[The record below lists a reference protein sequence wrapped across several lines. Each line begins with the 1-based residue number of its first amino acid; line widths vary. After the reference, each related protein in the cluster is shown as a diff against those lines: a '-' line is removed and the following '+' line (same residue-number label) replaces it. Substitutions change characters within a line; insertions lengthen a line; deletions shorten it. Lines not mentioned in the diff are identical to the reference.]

1 MNRLEGKVAV
11 VTGAGT
17 GLGRS
22 IAELYAQEGAA
33 VVVAEIRADDGLET
47 VARIAQAGGRA
58 MFVETDVCKS
68 ADVVRAVAEAERAY
82 GALHIMTANAGILG
96 RGAHKP
102 LVELEDDEI
111 EEVMAVNYFGV
122 VRSLKAAIEPIRRA
136 GGGAMTVT
144 ASIAAHCGHPTIPIY
159 ASSKAAVVALVKSL
173 AVDLSPTIRVNA
185 VSPGAMVT
193 AIGQHTAEAKGVAY
207 TPPTKTAFGGA
218 ADPMQVAYAH
228 LFLVSDE
235 GSYVNGIALIA
246 DGGQILKSE

>member
-1 MNRLEGKVAV
+1 MKRLEGKVAV

-47 VARIAQAGGRA
+47 VSRIVQAGGRA
-58 MFVETDVCKS
+58 IFVETDVTRR
-68 ADVVRAVAEAERAY
+68 ADVARAVAEAEREY

-96 RGAHKP
+96 RGAHKSFI
-102 LVELEDDEI
+102 ELEDEEI
-111 EEVMAVNYFGV
+111 EDVMDVNYFGV
-122 VRSLKAAIEPIRRA
+122 VRSLKAAIDPIRRA

-144 ASIAAHCGHPTIPIY
+144 ASIAAYRGHPTIPIY

-173 AVDLSPTIRVNA
+173 AVDLFPTIRLNA

-193 AIGQHTAEAKGVAY
+193 AIGRHTAEAKGIAY
-207 TPPTKTAFGGA
+207 APSTQADAGGA
-218 ADPMQVAYAH
+218 ADPMRVAHAH

-235 GSYVNGIALIA
+235 SSYVTGVSLIA
-246 DGGQILKSE
+246 DGGQILKS